1 MTARIGLI
9 GGRGYTGREI
19 LRLLAKRDDMELVV
33 ASSRELAGQ
42 LVRDTAPE
50 FDTDLRFE
58 SLDPAQMSRLDLDA
72 IILALPNGVAQSY
85 LPHIPDETIV
95 VDLSADGRF
104 DPAWTYGLPEIYGR
118 EAVRT
123 AKRIANPGCYA
134 TCGQLAIAP
143 LRDRLTGPAHI
154 FGVSGFS
161 GAGMT
166 PSRKNDPA
174 VLKDNLI
181 PYALSG
187 HIHEREMSQHLG
199 APIRFSPHVAPF
211 FRGLMTTV
219 HMTLADG
226 LEAETVRAIYADYYK
241 DESLIEI
248 SVDAPEPAAVAGF
261 PGARIGGFSISDD
274 GRSLAVVSVLDN
286 LLKGAAVQ
294 AMQNLALALGLQ
306 DDMFGTT
313 SIGMNEAR

>member
-33 ASSRELAGQ
+33 ASSRELEGKP
-42 LVRDTAPE
+42 VRDTAPE
-50 FDTDLRFE
+50 IGTELLFE
-58 SLDPAQMSRLDLDA
+58 SLEPAQLGALDLDA
-72 IILALPNGVAQSY
+72 IILALPNGISQSY
-85 LPHIPDETIV
+85 LPHIAEQTVV

-104 DPAWTYGLPEIYGR
+104 DPGWTYGLPEIYGR
-118 EAVRT
+118 DRVRI

-143 LRDRLTGPAHI
+143 LRDRISGPAHV
-154 FGVSGFS
+154 FGVSGYS

-174 VLKDNLI
+174 ELKDNLI

-187 HIHEREMSQHLG
+187 HIHEREMSHHLG
-199 APIRFSPHVAPF
+199 CSIRFSPHVAPF

-219 HMTLADG
+219 HMSFTDQLDAK
-226 LEAETVRAIYADYYK
+226 EIRAIYAEYYE
-241 DESLIEI
+241 DESLVEMCRD
-248 SVDAPEPAAVAGF
+248 SPEPVAIAGF
-261 PGARIGGFSISDD
+261 PGARIGGISVAED
-274 GRSLAVVSVLDN
+274 GRSFAVVSALDN

-294 AMQNLALALGLQ
+294 ALQNLSLALGLPE
-306 DDMFGTT
+306 DRFPG
-313 SIGMNEAR
+313 

>member
-9 GGRGYTGREI
+9 GGRGHTGREI
-19 LRLLAKRDDMELVV
+19 LRLLARRDDMELVV
-33 ASSRELAGQ
+33 ASSRELEGQ
-42 LVRDTAPE
+42 PVRDTAPE

-58 SLDPAQMSRLDLDA
+58 SLDPAQMKSRDLDA
-72 IILALPNGVAQSY
+72 IILALPNGVSQTY
-85 LPHIPDETIV
+85 LPHIPDETII

-123 AKRIANPGCYA
+123 ARRIANPGCYA

-143 LRDRLTGPAHI
+143 VRDRLAGPVHV
-154 FGVSGFS
+154 FGVSGYS

-166 PSRKNDPA
+166 PSRKNDLA
-174 VLKDNLI
+174 ALKDNLI

-187 HIHEREMSQHLG
+187 HIHEREMSHHLG
-199 APIRFSPHVAPF
+199 AYVRFSPHVAPF

-219 HMTLADG
+219 HLTLANPLD
-226 LEAETVRAIYADYYK
+226 AENICGIYADFYR

-248 SVDAPEPAAVAGF
+248 CEDAPEPAAVAAF
-261 PGARIGGFSISDD
+261 PGARIGGFSIADD
-274 GRSLAVVSVLDN
+274 GRALVVVSVLDN

-294 AMQNLALALGLQ
+294 AMQNLSLALGLPERTL
-306 DDMFGTT
+306 DMMSNAMGE
-313 SIGMNEAR
+313 NR

>member
-42 LVRDTAPE
+42 SVRDTAPE
-50 FDTDLRFE
+50 FDTELLFE
-58 SLDPAQMSRLDLDA
+58 SLEPAQLGALDLDA
-72 IILALPNGVAQSY
+72 IILALPNGVSQSF
-85 LPHIPDETIV
+85 LPQIPDQTLV

-104 DPAWTYGLPEIYGR
+104 DPDWTYGLPEIYGR
-118 EAVRT
+118 DALRN
-123 AKRIANPGCYA
+123 AKHIANPGCYA

-143 LRDRLTGPAHI
+143 LRDRITGPAHV
-154 FGVSGFS
+154 FGVSGYS

-166 PSRKNDPA
+166 PSRKNDPVA
-174 VLKDNLI
+174 LKDNLI

-199 APIRFSPHVAPF
+199 RPIRFSPHVAPF

-219 HMTLADG
+219 HMTLSDRLDADIIRDVYV
-226 LEAETVRAIYADYYK
+226 EFYEH
-241 DESLIEI
+241 ESLVEI
-248 SVDAPEPAAVAGF
+248 RADAPEPAAIAGF
-261 PGARIGGFSISDD
+261 PGARIGGMTLSED
-274 GRSLAVVSVLDN
+274 GRSLAVVSALDN

-294 AMQNLALALGLQ
+294 AMQNLSLALGLPE
-306 DDMFGTT
+306 GRY
-313 SIGMNEAR
+313 AR